1 MVEPTEK
8 RPAYLPALASGL
20 LALALYAVT
29 LGGTYIYDDFGILHV
44 DDRLTVPAKWGHYW
58 YEPYN
63 GGIDNLYRPLVSM
76 TYAIQWWLHG
86 INDDRAWLFHAV
98 NWLMNA
104 GVCALVAEFARR
116 LTRRWNVGM
125 IAGLLFAAHPL
136 HVEAAAYIAGR
147 AELMCAL
154 GAVGAL
160 VVLLQRPMTTR
171 RAIAVF
177 ALFLV
182 ALLSKEQ
189 GMLVPLLMVLM
200 VGLVKWSSAVVARP
214 QAEDVGALEYQAR
227 ESFAPGPERRAYQI
241 LTMLVTFTC
250 AGYIVFREWVLKFW
264 WDRNFLDWTINPM
277 VLAHGRDRWLM
288 PLVLLGK
295 YTQLLIV
302 PWRLSPDYGGK
313 VFGWTVNLSD
323 PYLYLGIAA
332 VITWLSLAVFATL
345 KRKGVTFFCLLGLAI
360 TYGLIANLVT
370 IIGTNFG
377 ERLMYLPSVFFVLL
391 IAMLLARLPRPIMLF
406 STTLLVTLGSART
419 VTYVARWNDRL
430 HFYQQSLAEQP
441 HAIRLYMLLAEEYR
455 RLGEYDRAA
464 AVISQARQEL
474 PEYDEVW
481 IHSAAVA
488 LEQKKFDLA
497 DQFLDQ
503 AIDVKLHRPDLYRGQ
518 GIFKALGWKDK
529 IANLRKA
536 ATQPTTAPSGS

>member
-1 MVEPTEK
+1 MVESTDS
-8 RPAYLPALASGL
+8 RPAYLPALAAGL
-20 LALALYAVT
+20 LALGLYAVT

-44 DDRLTVPAKWGHYW
+44 DERLAAPAKWGRYW

-86 INDDRAWLFHAV
+86 INDNRAWIFHAV

-116 LTRRWNVGM
+116 LTGRWRVAM

-147 AELMCAL
+147 AELMCVI

-160 VVLLQRPMTTR
+160 VVMLRRPMTTR
-171 RAIAVF
+171 RAIGVF

-200 VGLVKWSSAVVARP
+200 VTLTRWGGVTKPQAGDAGVPGGEGRGQVVARD
-214 QAEDVGALEYQAR
+214 AER
-227 ESFAPGPERRAYQI
+227 KPYQI
-241 LTMLVTFTC
+241 LTLLVTFTC

-264 WDRNFLDWTINPM
+264 WDRNFLDWTINPI

-288 PLVLLGK
+288 PLVLLGE

-313 VFGWTVNLSD
+313 VFGWIVNFND
-323 PYLYLGIAA
+323 PYLYIGIAA
-332 VITWLSLAVFATL
+332 VVAWLSLAVFATV
-345 KRKGVTFFCLLGLAI
+345 KRNGMMLFCVLGLAI
-360 TYGLIANLVT
+360 TYGIVGNIVT

-391 IAMLLARLPRPIMLF
+391 VAMLLARLPRPIMLV
-406 STTLLVTLGSART
+406 TTALLVTLASART
-419 VTYVARWNDRL
+419 ITYAARWNDRL
-430 HFYQQSLAEQP
+430 HFYQQSVAEQP

-455 RLGEYDRAA
+455 RLHELDKAA
-464 AVISQARQEL
+464 AVIAQARQEL

-497 DQFLDQ
+497 DEFLDR

-529 IANLRKA
+529 VANTRKA
-536 ATQPTTAPSGS
+536 ATQPATKISPS